1 MSQTSTSSRI
11 AVFPG
16 TFDPLTLGHLDL
28 IRRGSR
34 LYEQLIVGVGENPE
48 KSSLLKVSQRMEIV
62 RQVVGELG
70 NVRVESYA
78 GLTVDF
84 ARRCGAG
91 VLLRGIRDAADLHIE
106 TAIAHTN
113 RQVSGVETLF
123 VLPAPQYAFI
133 SSRLVRQIAQAGG
146 DVSGLVPPEV
156 LAHLVAKRL

>member
-1 MSQTSTSSRI
+1 MSETSNRI

-16 TFDPLTLGHLDL
+16 TFDPITLGHLDL

-48 KSSLLKVSQRMEIV
+48 KSSMLKAPQRVEIV
-62 RQVVGELG
+62 RKIVGNLA
-70 NVRVESYA
+70 NVRVDRYT

-84 ARRCGAG
+84 ARKCGAG
-91 VLLRGIRDAADLHIE
+91 VLLRGIRDAADLHVE

-113 RQVSGVETLF
+113 HQVSGVEAVF

-156 LAHLVAKRL
+156 LPHLAGLA

>member
-1 MSQTSTSSRI
+1 MSPTSTSNRI

-16 TFDPLTLGHLDL
+16 TFDPITLGHLDL
-28 IRRGSR
+28 IRRGCR

-48 KSSLLKVSQRMEIV
+48 KSSMLKASQRMEIV

-70 NVRVESYA
+70 NVRVEGYA

-106 TAIAHTN
+106 AAIAHTN
-113 RQVSGVETLF
+113 RQVSGVETVF
-123 VLPAPQYAFI
+123 MLPAPQYAFI

-156 LAHLVAKRL
+156 LAHIAKRS

>member
-1 MSQTSTSSRI
+1 MSQTSTSNRI

-16 TFDPLTLGHLDL
+16 TFDPITLGHLDL
-28 IRRGSR
+28 IRRSSR

-48 KSSLLKVSQRMEIV
+48 KLSLLKASERMEIV
-62 RQVVGELG
+62 HHAVGELG
-70 NVRVESYA
+70 NVRVESYT

-84 ARRCGAG
+84 ARGCGAG
-91 VLLRGIRDAADLHIE
+91 VLLRGIRDAADLHVE

-113 RQVSGVETLF
+113 RQVSGVETVF
-123 VLPAPQYAFI
+123 MLPAPQYAFI

-156 LAHLVAKRL
+156 LAHLAKRS

>member
-1 MSQTSTSSRI
+1 MSQTSTSNRI

-16 TFDPLTLGHLDL
+16 TFDPITLGHMDL

-48 KSSLLKVSQRMEIV
+48 KLSLLKASERMEIV
-62 RQVVGELG
+62 RHAVGELG
-70 NVRVESYA
+70 NVRVESYT

-84 ARRCGAG
+84 ARGCGAG
-91 VLLRGIRDAADLHIE
+91 VLLRGIRDAADLHVE

-113 RQVSGVETLF
+113 RQVSGVETVF
-123 VLPAPQYAFI
+123 MLPAPRYAFI

-156 LAHLVAKRL
+156 LAHLAKRS

>member
-1 MSQTSTSSRI
+1 MSQTSSRI

-16 TFDPLTLGHLDL
+16 TFDPITLGHLDL

-48 KSSLLKVSQRMEIV
+48 KSSMLKAPQRVEIV
-62 RQVVGELG
+62 RKTVGDLA
-70 NVRVESYA
+70 NVRVESYT

-84 ARRCGAG
+84 ASKCGAG
-91 VLLRGIRDAADLHIE
+91 TLLRGIRDAADLHVE
-106 TAIAHTN
+106 AAIAHTN
-113 RQVSGVETLF
+113 HQVSGIETAFL
-123 VLPAPQYAFI
+123 LPAPQYSFI

-156 LAHLVAKRL
+156 LGYLAGLA

>member
-16 TFDPLTLGHLDL
+16 TFDPFTLGHLDL

-34 LYEQLIVGVGENPE
+34 LYEQLIVGVGENPD
-48 KSSLLKVSQRMEIV
+48 KSPLMQASERTQLV
-62 RQVVGELG
+62 RQAVGDLV
-70 NVRVESYA
+70 NVRVESYT

-91 VLLRGIRDAADLHIE
+91 VLLRGIREAADLHTE
-106 TAIAHTN
+106 TAIAQTN
-113 RQVSGVETLF
+113 RQVSGIETVF
-123 VLPAPQYAFI
+123 VLPAPQYEFI

-146 DVSGLVPPEV
+146 DVSGMVPPDV
-156 LAHLVAKRL
+156 LAHLAKRS

>member
-1 MSQTSTSSRI
+1 MSQTSTSNRI

-16 TFDPLTLGHLDL
+16 TFDPITLGHMDL

-48 KSSLLKVSQRMEIV
+48 KLSLLKASERMEIV
-62 RQVVGELG
+62 RHAVGELG
-70 NVRVESYA
+70 NVRVESYT

-84 ARRCGAG
+84 ARGCGAG
-91 VLLRGIRDAADLHIE
+91 VLLRGIRDAADLHVE

-113 RQVSGVETLF
+113 RQVSGVETVF
-123 VLPAPQYAFI
+123 MLPAPQYAFI

-156 LAHLVAKRL
+156 LAHLAKRS

>member
-1 MSQTSTSSRI
+1 MSQTSTSNRI

-16 TFDPLTLGHLDL
+16 TFDPITLGHMDL

-48 KSSLLKVSQRMEIV
+48 KLSLLKASERMEIV
-62 RQVVGELG
+62 RQAVGELG
-70 NVRVESYA
+70 NVRVESYT

-84 ARRCGAG
+84 ARGCGAG
-91 VLLRGIRDAADLHIE
+91 VLLRGIRDAADLHVE

-113 RQVSGVETLF
+113 RQVSGVETVF
-123 VLPAPQYAFI
+123 MLPAPQYAFI

-156 LAHLVAKRL
+156 LAHLAKRS

>member
-1 MSQTSTSSRI
+1 MSETSNRI

-16 TFDPLTLGHLDL
+16 TFDPITLGHLDL

-48 KSSLLKVSQRMEIV
+48 KSSMLKAPQRVEIV
-62 RQVVGELG
+62 RKIVVNLA
-70 NVRVESYA
+70 NVRVDRYT

-84 ARRCGAG
+84 ARKCGAG
-91 VLLRGIRDAADLHIE
+91 VLLRGIRDAADLHVE

-113 RQVSGVETLF
+113 HQVSGVETVF
-123 VLPAPQYAFI
+123 MLPAPQYAFI

-156 LAHLVAKRL
+156 LPYLAGLA

>member
-1 MSQTSTSSRI
+1 MSPTSANSRI
-11 AVFPG
+11 AIFPG
-16 TFDPLTLGHLDL
+16 TFDPITLGHLDL
-28 IRRGSR
+28 VCRSSR

-48 KSSLLKVSQRMEIV
+48 KSSLLKASERMEIV

-91 VLLRGIRDAADLHIE
+91 VLLRGIRDATDLHIE
-106 TAIAHTN
+106 AAIAHTN
-113 RQVSGVETLF
+113 RLVSGVETVF
-123 VLPAPQYAFI
+123 MLPSPQYAFI
-133 SSRLVRQIAQAGG
+133 SSRLVRQIARAGG

-156 LAHLVAKRL
+156 LGHLAKRS

>member
-1 MSQTSTSSRI
+1 MSPESTSTRI

-16 TFDPLTLGHLDL
+16 TFDPITLGHLDL
-28 IRRGSR
+28 IRRGSG

-48 KSSLLKVSQRMEIV
+48 KSSLLKVPQRMEIV
-62 RQVVGELG
+62 RQVVGGLG
-70 NVRVESYA
+70 NVRVESYS

-146 DVSGLVPPEV
+146 DVSALVPPEV
-156 LAHLVAKRL
+156 LAHIAKRS

>member
-16 TFDPLTLGHLDL
+16 TFDPITLGHLDL
-28 IRRGSR
+28 IRRSSR
-34 LYEQLIVGVGENPE
+34 LYERLIVGVGENPE
-48 KSSLLKVSQRMEIV
+48 KSALLKAPERMEIV
-62 RQVVGELG
+62 RQAVGELG

-106 TAIAHTN
+106 AAIAHTN

-156 LAHLVAKRL
+156 LAHLAKRS